1 MTLSHDLLVRTL
13 FLELFIIFGAS
24 TIILGLFSTMLL
36 PALILVVPSLLIA
49 TYWIVWELR
58 RKKRRLRLCQVTRAE
73 VLTRGTAPLGMAGS
87 LISID
92 YVYYLVEI
100 CCGDLRVRYIDFEE
114 RRVGETLV
122 VLLDHKNRVLAVA
135 PLSRPPR
142 IEILKKL
149 G

>member
-13 FLELFIIFGAS
+13 FLELFTIFGAS

-36 PALILVVPSLLIA
+36 PALILVVPSFLIA
-49 TYWIVWELR
+49 VYWIVWELR
-58 RKKRRLRLCQVTRAE
+58 RKKRRLRLCQVARVE
-73 VLTRGTAPLGMAGS
+73 VLTRGAAPLGVAGS

-100 CCGDLRVRYIDFEE
+100 CCGEFRDRYIDFEE

-122 VLLDHKNRVLAVA
+122 VLLDYKNRVVAVA